1 MFNSQSKIPL
11 ILTSIYIGVSILA
24 FILMYATMATETFS
38 AIFVVLV
45 AMPWSI
51 FFTQLINDAGT
62 DSNILNLVVM
72 TIGVVINAS
81 IIYVFFSFIT
91 RKK

>member
-1 MFNSQSKIPL
+1 
-11 ILTSIYIGVSILA
+11 
-24 FILMYATMATETFS
+24 MYVTMETETFS

-45 AMPWSI
+45 AIPWSI

-62 DSNILNLVVM
+62 DSNLLNSVVM
-72 TIGVVINAS
+72 AFGVVINAS
-81 IIYVFFSFIT
+81 IIYVFFSFVT